1 MGARMLVP
9 TIDIS
14 QPTAASMQALDVACR
29 DHGFVL
35 LRGHGLDD
43 LVERT
48 WEQTRRFFAAA
59 PELKRSVV
67 RSDDNALGYY
77 DRELTKRKRD
87 HKEVFDY
94 MQPDSPIGRERN
106 RWPREL
112 PGFRE
117 TMAEFFE
124 AFGRLSAETMRLV
137 HRSLGLPPAVIE
149 RHGGSPDVST
159 VRLNH
164 YPIGDP
170 VHASERAGLA
180 GLGDVALG
188 DHTDPGVIT
197 LLLQDERG
205 GLQTLTRD
213 GTWIDVPPQSGTIV
227 VNLAD
232 AVQVWTNDRY
242 RAAVHRVVPMTEG
255 ARYSIPYFFNP
266 HIDSVIEPIRELC
279 DGAPRYRPFTWRE
292 FIVARINDNYADLG
306 ADDTQIGHFRIES
319 SAQPAGDAS
328 VR

>member
-1 MGARMLVP
+1 MQVP

-14 QPTAASMQALDVACR
+14 RPTAASMEALDAACR
-29 DHGFVL
+29 EHGFFL

-43 LVERT
+43 LIDRT
-48 WEQTRRFFAAA
+48 WEQTRRFFTSSL
-59 PELKRSVV
+59 ELKNGVL

-87 HKEVFDY
+87 HKEVFDF
-94 MQPDSPIGRERN
+94 MQPESPIGVERN
-106 RWPREL
+106 RWPDDL

-117 TMAEFFE
+117 TLVEYFD
-124 AFGRLSAETMRLV
+124 AFGRMSEETLRLV
-137 HRSLGLPPAVIE
+137 HRALGLSEDVIE
-149 RHGGSPDVST
+149 SHRGSPAVST

-164 YPIGDP
+164 YPVGDP
-170 VHASERAGLA
+170 VEASERDGLA
-180 GLGDVALG
+180 DLGDVALG

-197 LLLQDERG
+197 LLLQDDRG

-213 GTWIDVPPQSGTIV
+213 GRWLDVPPEPGTIV

-232 AVQVWTNDRY
+232 SLQVWTNDRY

-266 HIDSVIEPIRELC
+266 ELEAVIAPIEELC
-279 DGAPRYRPFTWRE
+279 DEGPLYRPFTWRE

-306 ADDTQIGHFRIES
+306 AEDTQVSHFRTQ
-319 SAQPAGDAS
+319 AAG
-328 VR
+328 